1 MKKFNKRNVSKKANA
16 EKVNKKLRN
25 KLSNLEI
32 KPQFLI
38 IGLVA
43 IITIISLIY
52 LIFLKYSPIMNFKY
66 EGYAVSG
73 KEITENLLG
82 AENNNNRGKDE
93 LQNSENSGSVRNEDK
108 NIELAK
114 IEEQGTIFKKLGQY
128 FIGSKE
134 KTEIDLNYPIYIN
147 DKNTIYNLNQDITL
161 ISKDFEKIAGYPNI
175 SITDGKIYN
184 GNSLERADSKEYIF
198 AKTNEGIYINLKEIK
213 INTTANEYVLPTNS
227 LIAFEENEIK
237 YYVVQN
243 NTLIF
248 NEIKDIDYNSQVVI
262 KNIDTGVQNAQN
274 SLNAQELQGNLNI
287 QKAQSNVKKVD
298 NTYNYEELLTRLGI
312 IGNASD
318 KPVNEE
324 IQKEDT
330 SENKPEK
337 DDHDKEDKK
346 ENETNAEEN
355 QQAQQEENN
364 EQANQNAEYIK
375 PEVTVEDFKVEVYS
389 AKSILNIKDPTARI
403 IEAPTFEIYKD
414 GKIYLRRT
422 YTQSGEIVVAGL
434 DADTEYEI
442 VGKYI
447 YKNEED
453 KKIENTFFKGTV
465 KTKGYEALGII
476 ELNKENGEIYN
487 NKIQIKNV
495 KITSD
500 LQNEVIKGIDT
511 VELKTGS
518 IKTVLKNNKLN
529 ELLAGKEII
538 IESSEGLKSN
548 ETIDYE
554 LKFYDKKGKELK
566 VENNKGKTRTSKQ
579 EPKVTVKIKEQD
591 IVSVTL
597 GLKLSNKDNVNLENY
612 KYIVR
617 KPNGEIEKEER
628 LSQNQKEIKLD
639 DLDSNQYYSLKIY
652 ADYDL
657 NNNKG
662 KQEQIEIG
670 DLVFATQPLS
680 TLGSVELKVE
690 GRDIT
695 TEKATLIY
703 EIDEERTD
711 KRLIQ
716 ILNSIK
722 VELINKNTGKVAK
735 TTEIANEELQTLRAG
750 QKLEKTYEN
759 LVSNTTY
766 EIKIT
771 SKVKPGTKEENA
783 PVTYSYQSFTTV
795 KLPAKVEIQNKFVTK
810 DLIDLDVRIE
820 DKDNAVLNNKV
831 RMELRDE
838 KNTLVETSE
847 VKTNKDWVRK
857 TYNKLEEK
865 KTYTLKFYADEYNEG
880 HTDATYKRNY
890 LLKEIDI
897 LTEEGITGKIDLKS
911 MLRKTTGKNLV
922 DPDSKIKWYTKFVG
936 DGRSQ
941 KRTYNK
947 ENNELTLYIGAG
959 NQAYVYDLREYIGKE
974 VTISFKIKANEMKN
988 VWVQNM
994 KTISNN
1000 ITKIEG
1006 IDKDTYKEYKQT
1018 LKVRDGYVGIFAEGK
1033 NSQANVY
1040 IKDLQIELGNTKTN
1054 YEEYKYD
1061 MESKVLVNLED
1072 KRDEILTNDYYIK
1085 IYEDGKLVDTKRYE
1099 EIPEDNKLENIE
1111 KELNIKENHDYKL
1124 ELAVK
1129 IRLRDYVISTFEFNT
1144 KNGEILG
1151 ISNVAEYKD
1160 IQPEGNYI
1168 VLNDLDFR
1176 SETYATG
1183 LRTSSNVHFQGTINF
1198 NGHTVYK
1205 SYTNGTNYELFSY
1218 IGTQGRIENLVL
1230 KVYLTNSLPTS
1241 GNNLCYE
1248 NNGVISNIIISI
1260 EESKKNINETINLLC
1275 MRNRGTIESFII
1287 NYKESVYAKYV
1298 YSVTS
1303 NYGNIRN
1310 GYIYGEDIII
1320 QSEANNA
1327 ILVNDNG
1334 GTIEQVYVLANASAE
1349 KSKDNAPYSKIARNN
1364 VGTVKNVYSVGLG
1377 NIYNKSQGPNVFYDS
1392 KKTENSYYIDEQ
1404 IFTGKWDKKITNKAL
1419 WDISFQNNILNS
1431 TNMWEV
1437 DELVNL
1443 GYYPW
1448 LKLNDCMPRQEY
1460 ITLPE
1465 MTDADLPEILFAE
1478 TLEKT
1483 NKTAKVKISMYN
1495 PSGEEVTNINVK
1507 NLECKIESQEYA
1519 KGRSEI
1525 IVNLNNPI
1533 QCVSSYSILSFTTKG
1548 AFNLEYTKEY
1558 EEGEILINVDLYNE
1572 IYTIEDWYEMKRMSK
1587 ENYKL
1592 MVNLDFKNADPNLYA
1607 GINFYGILD
1616 GTGHTIQNIYIQKGL
1631 PLFNNLQ
1638 RDSMILNL
1646 NIKNY
1651 NLEPREINAGIVGN
1665 GVLCTIKN
1673 VNVDTAN
1680 IISKDKNSAN
1690 IGGIIG
1696 NANSGILENITLNNV
1711 NIIGDNIESL
1721 ACGGIGGRGT
1731 FELNNVYVN
1740 NLQVK
1745 LTNINKSEGI
1755 GGLIGSY
1762 SGNKIKNSIV
1772 NGRIETD
1779 IGYVGG
1785 MIGKGTHNIQNVI
1798 SKVDIVADGDFVG
1811 GIAGNNNADIDLKN
1825 NLYIGDIINKKEN
1838 SYVEAISGSQR
1849 NGTNNYIYE
1858 KNQING
1864 IKITDYTEKL
1874 TKEQLS
1880 NENTYKQ
1887 ILNFD
1892 NSYNYDDLNNKL
1904 PLLNKSDRK
1913 ELLPN
1918 QKPIYIDDEDLS
1930 IKNVNTLREDG
1941 NRLKIRIEI
1950 TNPQNFEIKEVKIEN
1965 MDLELADKRTFN
1977 GITYMDLVGI
1987 PNKYYDNYQITGIKY
2002 VKNGEE
2008 FTQDTYYLIEEA
2020 FYKEIAKFE
2029 DWQNIDK
2036 ESYENYRLLTDLDF
2050 TGKQNINYNLKIG
2063 KLVTEGKIHSIKNTT
2078 LNVGNEGD
2086 FGLIKVLK
2094 NGIENIIFEN
2104 ININGK
2110 NTTAIENIGIISS
2123 NKGNIK
2129 NIEFKNININMPSD
2143 KTNNVGCIGFSS
2155 GMEISNIN
2163 MNNVNISGNK
2173 LIGGL
2178 IGNSEFYKINN
2189 ILANEVH
2196 INATEGVGGILGRIN
2211 GIDISEGR
2219 GLENMQIINSTVK
2232 GKVYVGGVIGGNGL
2246 YKINNILVDNCEIVG
2261 EKYVGGYAGTTDHGE
2276 MKENININNS
2286 NIKGVSYVGGVM
2298 GKGGNIRQANVN
2310 NSTIEGIATNS
2321 TKTGGILGEQGGQ
2334 LTFSSVTNSKIISK
2348 GSEVGALVGKGSW
2361 MAGNFAYNNIVEGYS
2376 NVGGVVGIL
2385 TNSNISSTYNNSIVR
2400 ATEHTAGGVLGFLE
2414 NSLMNNIT
2422 NISIIE
2428 SNYYVGDSVT
2438 AKANVG
2444 GIIGEIEKEL
2454 YTDGRLCYYSN
2465 YVETNLIS
2473 EDISTVSLGIGNM
2486 PKENEK
2492 LVDTYYYKY
2501 SSINGI
2507 YPNEENEPYIA
2518 SENYLVSDDLKQIDT
2533 YRNKLKFS
2541 SHYDYNILEQNKYPL
2556 IKYNNEILEG
2566 QEGINLP
2573 IDPIIDDSGETVGN
2587 GLLNQKQNLNEELQY
2602 TFNYNGKIIRTHKTY
2617 SEIIAE
2623 DGSKVVRK
2631 DVRLYVKNGNL
2642 YALPVMLGSG
2652 KDVLKLVA
2660 NNFVIDLYNG
2670 KEYETVLGTD
2680 GRLYDL
2686 KEPITYPE
2694 NFVNNE
2700 IANIGNNLDKKD
2712 FTENLSDKDMS
2723 NGDFSQKERENEHE
2737 IEVIYKNGDKLKFN
2751 YQTGEIIS
2759 LTKEKHNKIGL
2770 FDYAKEKLSE
2780 IGNSNSGELQR
2791 IKSKYEKVKV
2801 LEAKLEETPV
2811 EVVLKRK
2818 NSNVNKIENTAE
2830 KQGLKEDSNSI
2841 NKAENKNTEKGENE
2855 NNINN
2860 SENGKNNK
2868 PNNSLKEP
2876 RYISIYNAEK
2886 DNYQI
2891 YQEEELLDTSKQEVI
2906 SENEKIEANNLK
2918 EYYASEGKSRNKN
2931 MGILWITLSIVGVVI
2946 ILFAIKRRD

>member
-1 MKKFNKRNVSKKANA
+1 MKK
-16 EKVNKKLRN
+16 L
-25 KLSNLEI
+25 

-52 LIFLKYSPIMNFKY
+52 FIFLKYSPIMNFKY

-73 KEITENLLG
+73 KKITEKLLG
-82 AENNNNRGKDE
+82 AYSDKEKGNT
-93 LQNSENSGSVRNEDK
+93 QNVDSSDNDVK
-108 NIELAK
+108 NIDLAK

-147 DKNTIYNLNQDITL
+147 DKNTIYNLSQDITL
-161 ISKDFEKIAGYPNI
+161 ISKDFEKIAWYPNI

-198 AKTNEGIYINLKEIK
+198 ARTNEGIYINLKEIK
-213 INTTANEYVLPTNS
+213 INTTANEYIVPINS

-237 YYVVQN
+237 YYSVRNSILV
-243 NTLIF
+243 F

-262 KNIDTGVQNAQN
+262 KNIDIGVQN
-274 SLNAQELQGNLNI
+274 
-287 QKAQSNVKKVD
+287 AQSNVKKVD

-346 ENETNAEEN
+346 ENETNAEEDEN
-355 QQAQQEENN
+355 HQQSQQQEQENN
-364 EQANQNAEYIK
+364 ETSNQENKYIK
-375 PEVTVEDFKVEVYS
+375 PEVTAEEFTAEVYS
-389 AKSILNIKDPTARI
+389 AKSTLTIKDPTARI
-403 IEAPTFEIYKD
+403 IESPTFEIYKE

-422 YTQSGEIVVAGL
+422 YTQSGEIIVTGL

-442 VGKYI
+442 IGKYI

-453 KKIENTFFKGTV
+453 KKIENTFFKGKI
-465 KTKGYEALGII
+465 KTKGYESLGII
-476 ELNKENGEIYN
+476 KLNKENGEIYN

-500 LQNEVIKGIDT
+500 LHNEVIKGIDT

-518 IKTVLKNNKLN
+518 IKTVLKNNKVN
-529 ELLAGKEII
+529 ELLAGKEIT

-548 ETIDYE
+548 ENIDYE

-566 VENNKGKTRTSKQ
+566 VENNKEKTRTSKQ
-579 EPKVTVKIKEQD
+579 EPKVTIKIKEQD

-597 GLKLSNKDNVNLENY
+597 GLKLSNKDNVKLENY

-662 KQEQIEIG
+662 VQKELEIG

-690 GRDIT
+690 GKDIT
-695 TEKATLIY
+695 TEKVTLTY

-722 VELINKNTGKVAK
+722 VELLNTKTNKVVK
-735 TTEIANEELQTLRAG
+735 TTTIQEEELQTLKSG

-766 EIKIT
+766 ELKIT

-783 PVTYSYQSFTTV
+783 PVTYNYQSFTTV
-795 KLPAKVEIQNKFVTK
+795 KSSAKVEIQNKFVTK
-810 DLIDLDVRIE
+810 DLIDLDVRID
-820 DKDNAVLNNKV
+820 DKDNAILNNKV

-847 VKTNKDWVRK
+847 VRTNKDWLRK
-857 TYNKLEEK
+857 TYNKLEEN
-865 KTYTLKFYADEYNEG
+865 KTYTLKFFADEYNEG

-911 MLRKTTGKNLV
+911 MLKKTTGKNLV

-974 VTISFKIKANEMKN
+974 VTISFKIKADEVKR
-988 VWVQNM
+988 VCVQNN
-994 KTISNN
+994 KKVSNTLTN
-1000 ITKIEG
+1000 IEG
-1006 IDKDTYKEYKQT
+1006 TSKDTYKEYKQT
-1018 LKVRDGYVGIFAEGK
+1018 LKIYDGYVGIWAEGK

-1054 YEEYKYD
+1054 YEEYKYN
-1061 MESKVLVNLED
+1061 MESKVLINLED
-1072 KRDEILTNDYYIK
+1072 KRDEIITNDYYIK
-1085 IYEDGKLVDTKRYE
+1085 IYEDGKLVDTKRYDDF
-1099 EIPEDNKLENIE
+1099 PENNKIENVE
-1111 KELNIKENHDYKL
+1111 KELNIKEGHNYKL

-1129 IRLRDYVISTFEFNT
+1129 IRLRDYVLSTFEFNT

-1151 ISNVAEYKD
+1151 ISNVEEYKD

-1176 SETYATG
+1176 GEKNAAG

-1198 NGHTVYK
+1198 NGHTVYRR
-1205 SYTNGTNYELFSY
+1205 YTNGSNYELFSY
-1218 IGTQGRIENLVL
+1218 IGTQGRIENLVF
-1230 KVYLTNSLPTS
+1230 KVYLTNSLPTT
-1241 GNNLCYE
+1241 GVNLCYE
-1248 NNGVISNIIISI
+1248 NNGVISNITISV
-1260 EESKKNINETINLLC
+1260 EESKKNINETITLLC
-1275 MRNRGTIESFII
+1275 VRNRGTIENFII
-1287 NYKESVYAKYV
+1287 NYKERLYAKYV
-1298 YSVTS
+1298 YSVTT
-1303 NYGNIRN
+1303 NYGNIQN

-1320 QSEANNA
+1320 QNENNNNA
-1327 ILVNDNG
+1327 ILVNDNI
-1334 GTIEQVYVLANASAE
+1334 GTIEQVYILVNAQAE
-1349 KSKDNAPYSKIARNN
+1349 KDKDNAQYSKIARNN
-1364 VGTVKNVYSVGLG
+1364 VGTVKYVYSVGLG
-1377 NIYNKSQGPNVFYDS
+1377 NIYNKSQGPNVLYHS

-1404 IFTGKWDKKITNKAL
+1404 IFVGKWDKKITNKAL
-1419 WDISFQNNILNS
+1419 WDTSFQNNILNS

-1437 DELVNL
+1437 DELVGL

-1448 LKLNDCMPRQEY
+1448 LKLNDCMPRQDY
-1460 ITLPE
+1460 IELPE

-1478 TLEKT
+1478 TLEST

-1495 PSGEEVTNINVK
+1495 PSGEEVTNITVK
-1507 NLECKIESQEYA
+1507 NLECTIESQEY
-1519 KGRSEI
+1519 KDGRSEI
-1525 IVNLNNPI
+1525 IVNLSNPF

-1572 IYTIEDWYEMKRMSK
+1572 IYTVEDWYEIKKMNK

-1592 MVNLDFKNADPNLYA
+1592 MANLDFKNADPNLYT
-1607 GINFYGILD
+1607 GIWLYGILD
-1616 GTGHTIQNIYIQKGL
+1616 GQGHTIQNIYIESQPGV
-1631 PLFNNLQ
+1631 PLFSNLQ
-1638 RDSMILNL
+1638 RDSMVLNL

-1651 NLEPREINAGIVGN
+1651 NIESRASGAGIVEG
-1665 GVLCTIKN
+1665 GTLFTMKN
-1673 VNVDTAN
+1673 VNIDTVN
-1680 IISKDKNSAN
+1680 IISKDKNTAN

-1696 NANSGILENITLNNV
+1696 NSNNGKIENITMNNI
-1711 NIIGDNIESL
+1711 NIVGKDIESL
-1721 ACGGIGGRGT
+1721 AFGGIAGRGT
-1731 FELNNVYVN
+1731 VELNNIYVN
-1740 NLQVK
+1740 NLQAK

-1755 GGLIGSY
+1755 GGFVGSY
-1762 SGNKIKNSIV
+1762 SGNKIKDSIV
-1772 NGRIETD
+1772 SGRIETD
-1779 IGYVGG
+1779 TGYVGG
-1785 MIGKGTHNIQNVI
+1785 MIGKGHNSIENAI

-1811 GIAGNNNADIDLKN
+1811 GIAGNNNSDTDLKN
-1825 NLYIGDIINKKEN
+1825 NIYIGNIINKKDN
-1838 SYVEAISGSQR
+1838 SYVSAISGSQR

-1864 IKITDYTEKL
+1864 IKITDYNKKL

-1880 NENTYKQ
+1880 KENTYTQ
-1887 ILNFD
+1887 ILNFSD
-1892 NSYNYDDLNNKL
+1892 SYNYEDLNNKL
-1904 PLLNKSDRK
+1904 PLLNKVDPK

-1918 QKPIYIDDEDLS
+1918 QNPIYIDDEDIS
-1930 IKNVNTLREDG
+1930 IKNVSTLREDG
-1941 NRLKIRIEI
+1941 NRLKLRIEI
-1950 TNPQNFEIKEVKIEN
+1950 ANPQNLEIVEVKIEN
-1965 MDLELADKRTFN
+1965 MDLELEDKRIAN
-1977 GITYMDLVGI
+1977 GITYIDLVGI
-1987 PNKYYDNYQITGIKY
+1987 PNKYYDNYQITGITY
-2002 VKNGEE
+2002 IKNEE
-2008 FTQDTYYLIEEA
+2008 QITQNTYYLIEEA
-2020 FYKEIAKFE
+2020 FYKEINKFE

-2050 TGKQNINYNLKIG
+2050 TGKQNINYNVKIG
-2063 KLVTEGKIHSIKNTT
+2063 KLITEGKIHSIKNIT
-2078 LNVGNEGD
+2078 LNVGNESN

-2094 NGIENIIFEN
+2094 NGMENIKFEN

-2110 NTTAIENIGIISS
+2110 NTNTIANIGIISN
-2123 NKGNIK
+2123 NKGNLK
-2129 NIEFKNININMPSD
+2129 NIEFKNININMPLD
-2143 KTNNVGCIGFSS
+2143 KATYVGCIGISS
-2155 GMEISNIN
+2155 AMEISGININ
-2163 MNNVNISGNK
+2163 NINISGTIC
-2173 LIGGL
+2173 IGGL
-2178 IGNSEFYKINN
+2178 IGNAEYYKINN
-2189 ILANEVH
+2189 ILANDVT
-2196 INATEGVGGILGRIN
+2196 INGGQTVGGIIGNIQP
-2211 GIDISEGR
+2211 IDITEGR
-2219 GLENMQIINSTVK
+2219 GLENMQIVDSRVK
-2232 GKVYVGGVIGGNGL
+2232 GNVYVGGIIGGNAA
-2246 YKINNILVDNCEIVG
+2246 YKANNIRVDNCEITG
-2261 EKYVGGYAGTTDHGE
+2261 EKYVGGYAGTTTHGE

-2286 NIKGVSYVGGVM
+2286 NIKGISYVGGVM
-2298 GKGGNIRQANVN
+2298 GIGGNIRQVNVN

-2321 TKTGGILGEQGGQ
+2321 TRTGGLLGEQGGNV
-2334 LTFSSVTNSKIISK
+2334 TFSSVSNSKIISK

-2361 MAGNFAYNNIVEGYS
+2361 IQGNFAYNNVVEGYS

-2385 TNSNISSTYNNSIVR
+2385 TNSNISNTYNNSIVR

-2414 NSLMNNIT
+2414 NGLMNNIT

-2438 AKANVG
+2438 AKTNVG
-2444 GIIGEIEKEL
+2444 GIVGEIEKEL
-2454 YTDGRLCYYSN
+2454 YTDGGKRYYSN

-2473 EDISTVSLGIGNM
+2473 EDINAVSLGIGNM
-2486 PKENEK
+2486 PKENGK
-2492 LVDTYYYKY
+2492 IVDTYYYKY
-2501 SSINGI
+2501 STINGI
-2507 YPNEENEPYIA
+2507 YPNEKNEPYIA
-2518 SENYLVSDDLKQIDT
+2518 NESYLLSEDLKQIDT
-2533 YRNKLKFS
+2533 YTKKLKWS
-2541 SHYDYNILEQNKYPL
+2541 NNYYNYEILEKNKYPL
-2556 IKYNNEILEG
+2556 IKYNAGILEG
-2566 QEGINLP
+2566 QEGIDLP
-2573 IDPIIDDSGETVGN
+2573 IDPITDDSGETVGD
-2587 GLLNQKQNLNEELQY
+2587 GRLDQKQNLNEELQY
-2602 TFNYNGKIIRTHKTY
+2602 TFNYNGKIIKTYKTY

-2631 DVRLYVKNGNL
+2631 DVRLYVKNGKL
-2642 YALPVMLGSG
+2642 YALPVMVDFGDS
-2652 KDVLKLVA
+2652 VIKLVE
-2660 NNFVIDLYNG
+2660 NNFIIDSYNG
-2670 KEYETVLGTD
+2670 KEYEAVLGED

-2686 KEPITYPE
+2686 KEPINYPE
-2694 NFVNNE
+2694 NFVNNG
-2700 IANIGNNLDKKD
+2700 IKRIGNNLDLED
-2712 FTENLSDKDMS
+2712 FAESLSGNDKNEIS
-2723 NGDFSQKERENEHE
+2723 IGKFSQKESKNEHE
-2737 IEVIYKNGDKLKFN
+2737 VEVVYKNGDKLKFN
-2751 YQTGEIIS
+2751 YQTGEIVS
-2759 LTKEKHNKIGL
+2759 FSKVKE
-2770 FDYAKEKLSE
+2770 D
-2780 IGNSNSGELQR
+2780 NSNSKLEIYSDENTYANTSKNIFEY
-2791 IKSKYEKVKV
+2791 IKEKFSQIGNYTNADKFKVEMQNKYEETIK
-2801 LEAKLEETPV
+2801 LENKLEETPV
-2811 EVVLKRK
+2811 EEAIRK
-2818 NSNVNKIENTAE
+2818 HKDTVRKTDIEVEESNNNTNSNS
-2830 KQGLKEDSNSI
+2830 G
-2841 NKAENKNTEKGENE
+2841 EKGKVEDNNE
-2855 NNINN
+2855 T
-2860 SENGKNNK
+2860 
-2868 PNNSLKEP
+2868 NNSLKETK
-2876 RYISIYNAEK
+2876 YISMYSADK
-2886 DNYQI
+2886 DDYQI

-2906 SENEKIEANNLK
+2906 SENEKIEANNLNK
-2918 EYYASEGKSRNKN
+2918 YYASEGKVTNTK
-2931 MGILWITLSIVGVVI
+2931 MGIVWITLSIVGVVI
-2946 ILFAIKRRD
+2946 ILFAIKKRD